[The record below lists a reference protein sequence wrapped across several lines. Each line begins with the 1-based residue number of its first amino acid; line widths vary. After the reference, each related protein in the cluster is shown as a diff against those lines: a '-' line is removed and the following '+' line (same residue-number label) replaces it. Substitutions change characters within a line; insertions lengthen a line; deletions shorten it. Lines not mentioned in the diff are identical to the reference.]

1 VFLNE
6 LSMHYQAHRHGRQA
20 ELPPLSVQYAD
31 YAIWQREY
39 LNGEVLDQQL
49 SYWTTQLAGMPEA
62 LELPFDRPRGTEQ
75 THRGAQQV
83 VALSSTLAEE
93 LRAFSKREG
102 VTLYMTVLAAF
113 DVLLHYYTG
122 RNDIVAGTNVS
133 NRGRLETDQLIG
145 FFVNQLPMRVDLSGD
160 PEFRELLSRVRGVTI
175 DAYAHQEVPF
185 DRLVEALKLERKLSH
200 APLFQVK
207 IDLLN
212 APAVDLGELD
222 LSITPLITDNGG
234 SHLDLI
240 FSLVNTETE
249 LYGWLLYNTDL
260 FDSSTVTRMFTR
272 FESILTHIVNQP
284 DARLSTIVASLRDAE
299 QQEAQSK
306 AAELRKSRVEKLKKL
321 RRNGRSK

>member
-1 VFLNE
+1 
-6 LSMHYQAHRHGRQA
+6 
-20 ELPPLSVQYAD
+20 VQYAD

-39 LNGEVLDQQL
+39 LNGAVLDQQL
-49 SYWTTQLAGMPEA
+49 SYWTKQLAGMPDA
-62 LELPFDRPRGTEQ
+62 LELPFDRSRGAEQ

-83 VALSSTLAEE
+83 VALSSTLAEQ
-93 LRAFSKREG
+93 LRVLSKREG
-102 VTLYMTVLAAF
+102 VTLYMTMLAAF

-122 RNDIVAGTNVS
+122 RTDIVVGTNVS

-160 PEFRELLSRVRGVTI
+160 PSFRELLNRVRGVTI

-185 DRLVEALKLERKLSH
+185 DRLVEALKLERRLSH

-212 APAVDLGELD
+212 APSIDFGETD
-222 LSITPLITDNGG
+222 LSITPLIADNGG

-240 FSLVNTETE
+240 CSLVNTETE
-249 LYGWLLYNTDL
+249 LNGWLLYNTDL
-260 FDSSTVTRMFTR
+260 FDAATVVKMFKR
-272 FESILTHIVNQP
+272 FESILTHIVEQP
-284 DARLSTIVASLRDAE
+284 DAKLSAITASLKDAE

-306 AAELRKSRVEKLKKL
+306 AEGLRRSRLEKLKKL
-321 RRNGRSK
+321 RRNSR